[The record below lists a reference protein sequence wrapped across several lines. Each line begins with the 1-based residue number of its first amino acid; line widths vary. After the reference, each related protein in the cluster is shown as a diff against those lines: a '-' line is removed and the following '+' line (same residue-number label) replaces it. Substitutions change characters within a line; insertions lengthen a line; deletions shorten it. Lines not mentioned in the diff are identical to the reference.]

1 MGTQLQRQGLGLP
14 FALAHGFSLDSFPP
28 KTQTFAVPGRSG
40 GVRIRDT
47 MAAAKL
53 GAEGDA
59 VAVEVR
65 LPPLSEADPLHAEKK
80 VRRRR

>member
-1 MGTQLQRQGLGLP
+1 
-14 FALAHGFSLDSFPP
+14 
-28 KTQTFAVPGRSG
+28 
-40 GVRIRDT
+40 
-47 MAAAKL
+47 MAAAAGAAKL

>member
-1 MGTQLQRQGLGLP
+1 
-14 FALAHGFSLDSFPP
+14 
-28 KTQTFAVPGRSG
+28 
-40 GVRIRDT
+40 
-47 MAAAKL
+47 MAAAAGAAKL

-65 LPPLSEADPLHAEKK
+65 LPPLSEAGPLHAEKK